1 MYITASKNKTIA
13 IETIL
18 SEVERLKSTTISWRR
33 YFHEHPEPGLK
44 EFETSKKIKE
54 ILKDSHIHFEE
65 AGETGIIAFIG
76 STDSDTQI
84 ALRADMDALNL
95 IEQNTIPY
103 CSKNPGFMHA
113 CGHDGHIAIL
123 LTTAVILKKYEAC
136 LNTGITLIFQPAE
149 ENCLGANIILD
160 YLSEK
165 NITINEIFGLHL
177 FTDLPCGKISIEE
190 GPRMAC
196 TDRFHIHL
204 FGKGGHAGKPH
215 QCIDATIAGAALVMN
230 LQSVISREFDP
241 NSSVVLTIGH
251 FQSGTTYN
259 IISGEASIE
268 GTVRSFSLEDSKKI
282 EAAML
287 RITKSTSETYRCTYQ
302 FDYDGRLHPAVI
314 NNPAV
319 TQKALYGAKKIF
331 PEDTFIHVPKLLL
344 GEDFSNYQKHIP
356 GCFAFVGAGNPEI
369 NCTYPNHHPNFN
381 LDENC
386 LETGV
391 KLMLSYALEH

>member
-54 ILKDSHIHFEE
+54 ILKDAHIHFEE

-160 YLSEK
+160 YLS
-165 NITINEIFGLHL
+165 
-177 FTDLPCGKISIEE
+177 
-190 GPRMAC
+190 
-196 TDRFHIHL
+196 
-204 FGKGGHAGKPH
+204 
-215 QCIDATIAGAALVMN
+215 
-230 LQSVISREFDP
+230 
-241 NSSVVLTIGH
+241 
-251 FQSGTTYN
+251 
-259 IISGEASIE
+259 
-268 GTVRSFSLEDSKKI
+268 
-282 EAAML
+282 
-287 RITKSTSETYRCTYQ
+287 
-302 FDYDGRLHPAVI
+302 
-314 NNPAV
+314 
-319 TQKALYGAKKIF
+319 
-331 PEDTFIHVPKLLL
+331 
-344 GEDFSNYQKHIP
+344 
-356 GCFAFVGAGNPEI
+356 
-369 NCTYPNHHPNFN
+369 
-381 LDENC
+381 
-386 LETGV
+386 
-391 KLMLSYALEH
+391 